1 MEWLPLSWI
10 FVGAIL
16 LLLEVIIPGAV
27 LGFIG
32 GAALITGCLIHFE
45 YINGLI
51 PIMMTFFVTSMVLI
65 VTLRS
70 ALLKFFPDNSVV
82 QNTDEVQDVVGGIV
96 DVSEDITPYKR
107 GRIKYLNTTWEAQSE
122 TQLLIAE
129 QAIIVGRDGNC
140 LIVKSL

>member
-10 FVGAIL
+10 IGGAIL
-16 LLLEVIIPGAV
+16 LLLEVVIPGAV

-32 GAALITGCLIHFE
+32 AAALITGCLIHFNF
-45 YINGLI
+45 IGGLL

-70 ALLKFFPDNSVV
+70 TLLKFFPDNSVV
-82 QNTDEVQDVVGGIV
+82 QNTDEQQDVVGGIV
-96 DVSEDITPYKR
+96 DIIEDVTPYKR
-107 GRIKYLNTTWEAQSE
+107 GRIKYLNTSWEAQSDV
-122 TQLLIAE
+122 QLLTGE
-129 QAIIVGRDGNC
+129 QAIIAGRDGNC

>member
-10 FVGAIL
+10 IVGTIL

-32 GAALITGCLIHFE
+32 AAALITG
-45 YINGLI
+45 GLI
-51 PIMMTFFVTSMVLI
+51 YFDTISGLLNIMMTFFAASMILI

-70 ALLKFFPDNSVV
+70 TLLKFFPDNSVV
-82 QNTDEVQDVVGGIV
+82 QNTDEAQDAVGRVV
-96 DVSEDITPYKR
+96 DVIEDIMPYKR
-107 GRIKYLNTTWEAQSE
+107 GRINYLDTSWEAQADAEIVSG
-122 TQLLIAE
+122 E
-129 QAIIVGRDGNC
+129 QAIITGRDGNC